1 MTPNTLLVIAMLYL
15 LAVSLTA
22 VVALFRGLSIV
33 DNITNQYQAMNKRIA
48 DLIAEVNETRSE
60 TRQCSQ
66 QLRSETRA
74 AHSEIQSAGI

>member
-1 MTPNTLLVIAMLYL
+1 MTPNTLLAIAMLYL

-33 DNITNQYQAMNKRIA
+33 ENTTNQYQAMNKRIA

-66 QLRSETRA
+66 QLRSETRE

>member
-1 MTPNTLLVIAMLYL
+1 MTPNTLLAIAMLYL

-33 DNITNQYQAMNKRIA
+33 ENTTNQYQAMNKRIA

-66 QLRSETRA
+66 QLRSETRE
-74 AHSEIQSAGI
+74 AHPEIQSAGV